1 MSVEAVKVEAQTSS
15 GTRIRVPVLLERKD
29 GRIYFW
35 DGKVGTKTRYG
46 LMAEVKAMRGAHF
59 HGYDDEGE
67 YAKIKVWSV
76 DDCQRN
82 RLQIGYLCGED
93 VYAWFDRPLE
103 RHEYRQFLR
112 AGQPAAVMPH
122 QYDMADAG
130 LTYHYQIFGA
140 EMGTGKTLAAQMVIE
155 KSGVDLVWWVGPKTS
170 IPNIKREF
178 KLWGFPFDRIQVE
191 FFTYEGLVRVMDEWD
206 GSQPL
211 PRFFVADESSRC
223 KNDTSQRSKAVQ
235 KLADLIRDKYG
246 CEGYVIEMS
255 GTPSPKTPCDW
266 WSQCEIAWPGF
277 LKEGSRR
284 AMEER
289 LAFMVE
295 QEFDAGKFK
304 KRIGWKDDERKCAKC
319 GDTREEGPHELD
331 GVADPESYHPFEASK
346 NEVAYLYE
354 RLKGLVV
361 VKHKK
366 DCLQLPEKRY
376 RKVICKPSA
385 SILRV
390 AEAIVSAAPNAVTG
404 MTLLRELSDGFQY
417 REQQDGMTKCTHCT
431 DGTVA
436 EWTDPEDP
444 EASYQA
450 IDLLDPD
457 LKARLVRRTVA
468 CPACDGKREVPK
480 MVRIAREIPCPKDA
494 ALKMLLD
501 ENEEVGRLVIFA
513 GFTGS
518 VDHIVKLCLK
528 EKWDVVRCDQG
539 NFQVFA
545 AKSDS
550 PDGALATEEEPLD
563 YWANLAGHGK
573 VAFVAN
579 PESGGMSLTLVEARM
594 AVYWSNSWKPEYRAQ
609 SEDRIHR
616 KGMDENLG
624 CTIVDLIHLPSDDRV
639 LDVIRANRKLEL
651 MTMGEVL
658 QGVDWKDA
666 GEDGEMS
673 VEEVTP

>member
-1 MSVEAVKVEAQTSS
+1 MSLREVKITGQTSS
-15 GTRIRVPVLLERKD
+15 GTRIRVPVLLETKG

-46 LMAEVKAMRGAHF
+46 LMSEVKAMAGAHF

-67 YAKIKVWSV
+67 YARTKVWSV

-82 RLQIGYLCGED
+82 RFQIGYLCGED
-93 VYAWFDRPLE
+93 VYAWFDRLVV

-112 AGQPAAVMPH
+112 DGRLAAVMPH
-122 QYDMADAG
+122 QYDLADAG

-155 KSGVDLVWWVGPKTS
+155 KSGVDLVWWAGPKTS
-170 IPNIKREF
+170 LPNIKREF
-178 KLWGFPFDRIQVE
+178 KLWGFPFDRIQVAW
-191 FFTYEGLVRVMDEWD
+191 FTYEGLVRVVDDWD
-206 GSQPL
+206 GSQTL

-223 KNDTSQRSKAVQ
+223 KNGTSQRSKACQ
-235 KLADLIRDKYG
+235 KLADLIRDRYG
-246 CEGYVIEMS
+246 FEGYVIEMS

-277 LKEGSRR
+277 LKEGSYK

-295 QEFDAGKFK
+295 QQFQAGKFK
-304 KRIGWKDDERKCAKC
+304 KRIGWKDDEHKCVEC
-319 GDTREEGPHELD
+319 GQSREEGPHALD
-331 GVADPESYHPFEASK
+331 ECDDPDEYHAFKPST
-346 NEVAYLYE
+346 NEVAYLYD

-361 VKHKK
+361 IKHKK

-376 RKVICKPSA
+376 RKIVCKPTP

-390 AEAIVSAAPNAVTG
+390 AEAIVQAAPNAITG

-436 EWTDPEDP
+436 EWLDPDDP
-444 EASYQA
+444 EAVYEA
-450 IDLLDPD
+450 VDMLDPN
-457 LKARLVRRTVA
+457 LVARLTKRTVG
-468 CPACDGKREVPK
+468 CPLCGGKQEVPR

-518 VDHIVKLCLK
+518 VDRIVKLCLK

-545 AKSDS
+545 ATSEGA
-550 PDGALATEEEPLD
+550 DGELMASEEPLD
-563 YWANLAGHGK
+563 YWANLADHGR

-594 AVYWSNSWKPEYRAQ
+594 AVYWSNSWKPEYRVQ

-624 CTIVDLIHLPSDDRV
+624 CTIVDLIHLPSDNRV

-658 QGVDWKDA
+658 QGVDWSDG
-666 GEDGEMS
+666 GEGGEVS

>member
-1 MSVEAVKVEAQTSS
+1 MSLREVKITGQTSS
-15 GTRIRVPVLLERKD
+15 GTKIRVPVLLETKG

-35 DGKVGTKTRYG
+35 DGKVGTKTLYG
-46 LMAEVKAMRGAHF
+46 LMSEVKAMAGAHF

-82 RLQIGYLCGED
+82 RFQIGYLCGED
-93 VYAWFDRPLE
+93 VYAWFDQPVAH
-103 RHEYRQFLR
+103 HEYRPFLR
-112 AGQPAAVMPH
+112 DGRLAQVMRH
-122 QYDMADAG
+122 QYDLADAG

-155 KSGVDLVWWVGPKTS
+155 KSGVDLVWWAGPKTS
-170 IPNIKREF
+170 LPNIRREF

-191 FFTYEGLVRVMDEWD
+191 FFTYEGLVRVIDDWD
-206 GSQPL
+206 GSQTL

-223 KNDTSQRSKAVQ
+223 KNATSQRSKACQ

-246 CEGYVIEMS
+246 FEGYVIEMS

-277 LKEGSRR
+277 LKEGSYK

-295 QEFDAGKFK
+295 QQFQAGKFK
-304 KRIGWKDDERKCAKC
+304 KRIGWKDDEHKCVEC
-319 GDTREEGPHELD
+319 GQTRDEGPHALD
-331 GVADPESYHPFEASK
+331 ECDDPDEYHAFKPST
-346 NEVAYLYE
+346 NEVAYLYD

-361 VKHKK
+361 IKHKK

-376 RKVICKPSA
+376 RKVVCKPTP

-390 AEAIVSAAPNAVTG
+390 AEAIVQAAPNAVSG

-417 REQQDGMTKCTHCT
+417 REQQGGMTKCTHCT

-436 EWTDPEDP
+436 EWLDPDDT
-444 EASYQA
+444 EATYEA
-450 IDLLDPD
+450 VDMLDPD
-457 LKARLVRRTVA
+457 LVARLTKRTVA
-468 CPACDGKREVPK
+468 CPVCGGKQEVPK
-480 MVRIAREIPCPKDA
+480 MVRIAREIPCPKDT

-518 VDHIVKLCLK
+518 VDRIVKLCLK

-545 AKSDS
+545 AKSEGA
-550 PDGALATEEEPLD
+550 DGELMTSEEPLD
-563 YWANLAGHGK
+563 YWANMTDQGR

-594 AVYWSNSWKPEYRAQ
+594 AVYWSNSWKPEYRVQ

-658 QGVDWKDA
+658 QGVEWNNG
-666 GEDGEMS
+666 GEEGEMS